1 MQEDEEL
8 EDLTLELEELEDLR
22 YEMLELGITSLAE
35 LEERIAALRAQ
46 IAELRGEEFPSD
58 GDDDEE

>member
-1 MQEDEEL
+1 MQNEEEL

-46 IAELRGEEFPSD
+46 IAELGGEEFLSD
-58 GDDDEE
+58 EDSDEE